1 MNDKKGVYQDKDGRL
16 MFDGEYLEGSELLIE
31 GQWWKYHFA
40 LTTDDCDLALIVSD
54 LLVGGSGIRSYQE
67 GSQVEFYADQVEGI
81 RN

>member
-1 MNDKKGVYQDKDGRL
+1 MNDKKGVYQDKYTWDGRL

-54 LLVGGSGIRSYQE
+54 LM

>member
-1 MNDKKGVYQDKDGRL
+1 MNDKKGVYQDKYTWDGRL

-40 LTTDDCDLALIVSD
+40 LTTDDADLALIVSD
-54 LLVGGSGIRSYQE
+54 LL